1 MKLRRNEDIITLNEL
16 NRRLSDMEISKSE
29 NDAIIGDKNK
39 LLKMLEN
46 QCQELSSVIEYKG
59 CEVQKLRSNVV
70 SLNEKLEIIVH
81 EKSNTL
87 HEKSLLLDECN
98 AIELRWNDAKLIL
111 DSLMKQIEIFN
122 IKSGIDVSVVEPKEL
137 LNHLEKLIL
146 SHNEYKLGF
155 EDKEVQLKT
164 VQENLFQTK
173 EKINSVTQ
181 ESLTLHLELQTAQKS
196 SKRLSSDVTYL
207 ESELS
212 VSQSQ
217 QSKLR
222 HELIDARNQLN
233 LESIALANVKRE
245 KELLSAEILSYQCE
259 QSIFYR

>member
-70 SLNEKLEIIVH
+70 SLNEKLEILVH
-81 EKSNTL
+81 EKSL
-87 HEKSLLLDECN
+87 ILDECN

-111 DSLMKQIEIFN
+111 DSLMKHIEIFN